1 MVNNNSPWFSVGKD
15 RREEKVDYDPVK
27 ILDPAPDK
35 YTVLSILLNLT
46 NSELKSMA
54 IPHIYDYFNTR
65 SSAIAERPRDASC
78 C

>member
-1 MVNNNSPWFSVGKD
+1 MVNNNSPCFSVGKD

-46 NSELKSMA
+46 NSELKSML
-54 IPHIYDYFNTR
+54 
-65 SSAIAERPRDASC
+65 
-78 C
+78 